1 MTELLGFWKNVVG
14 VDEPKLVNRDGVPKG
29 VVPAPTPVN
38 SDLVAEA
45 KSTPDGAS
53 RARSLAGAAAAAVAP
68 AALGQAAGAARSA
81 ATSPQGSSSQRTL
94 PQGPLFLGPPGQGP
108 GQPQDP
114 APRDFDLEV
123 QQYARDAEEHD
134 AQGINLEQRIRQQQA
149 DWERAEQHM
158 LDTYGTISEAVKAA
172 HDKRRADLEAEQRRH
187 LEAAQRLAERG
198 DSLIRDLDAANPP
211 DGGPYRSPGNARA
224 VVQGIRAR
232 FPRRPA
238 TGGTTGPQE
247 RPPQRTTTSSRTKGN
262 GDPKAPARRPTRKRS
277 DDP

>member
-1 MTELLGFWKNVVG
+1 
-14 VDEPKLVNRDGVPKG
+14 
-29 VVPAPTPVN
+29 
-38 SDLVAEA
+38 
-45 KSTPDGAS
+45 
-53 RARSLAGAAAAAVAP
+53 
-68 AALGQAAGAARSA
+68 
-81 ATSPQGSSSQRTL
+81 
-94 PQGPLFLGPPGQGP
+94 
-108 GQPQDP
+108 
-114 APRDFDLEV
+114 
-123 QQYARDAEEHD
+123 
-134 AQGINLEQRIRQQQA
+134 
-149 DWERAEQHM
+149 M

-262 GDPKAPARRPTRKRS
+262 GDPKAPARRPTRKGS
-277 DDP
+277 DDPESPHDQRLHERGFDDDRDERRKRRRRHAVERRRREKK